1 MSLETLFNPSSVA
14 VVGVSEN
21 PAKLGS
27 VVFNGL
33 LEGGYKGELVAVN
46 PKNAGQQLFGKDCI
60 AKITDHAQ
68 PFDLVVIVIPSKFTE
83 ASIDECVANH
93 TKNVIIITAG
103 FGEIGNHEL
112 EDRIKT
118 KCSNAGIR
126 LLGPNCL
133 GAISTYNHVNASFAQ
148 TFPLQGDVAFI
159 SQSGAFCCA
168 MLDWANEK
176 KIGFSHFVSI
186 GNKADLSECDLLE
199 AIKDDDKVKII
210 TFYLE
215 SIKDG
220 PRFLQLLKEV
230 TVKKPVIILQP
241 GKSKKAMAASLSHT
255 GSLAPNALVLEKAYA
270 EAGVI
275 QVFSMN
281 DLFGTIEMLEKID
294 VNQAEDGLV
303 VLTNAGGV
311 GVLSSDLIEEN
322 HIETIELS
330 ENIHA
335 ELQQLLPEE
344 ASLKNPIDVIGD
356 ARADRYKIALEKLC
370 QDPKAKQILVLL
382 TPQRTTEPKETAEA
396 IVEIVKQHTG
406 RNIVTCFSGGEM
418 VAPGKEI
425 LKANGVVHFDY
436 PVDAIRIMGLLN
448 RYNKKRHELAND
460 GKTTVEIHTP
470 KAEIVQA
477 IEQAQVAKLKSLPQ
491 ETVNLIMDTY
501 GIDYPK
507 SANFTDLEAG
517 KAFASKFFPRPVV
530 LKLSAPD
537 ALHKTELKGIV
548 LNVNDT
554 DKFVNGWNEL
564 QHSIQQAQLQNASI
578 LIQEQINNAKEII
591 VGVNTDNNFGRVML
605 FGTGGIYT
613 EVYKDTTL
621 RVLPNHNLARMLNE
635 TKMGTILKGVRG
647 EQPLAVEAMVK
658 TLQQVQQLVLELPQI
673 KSIDINPVLVTQDRA
688 VCVDFKMIL

>member
-1 MSLETLFNPSSVA
+1 MSLETLFNPASVA

-21 PAKLGS
+21 PDKLGS
-27 VVFNGL
+27 IVFNNL
-33 LEGGYKGELVAVN
+33 LEGGYGGDLVAVN
-46 PKNAGQQLFGKDCI
+46 PKSAGQQLFGKNCI
-60 AKITDHAQ
+60 AKVSDYNKA
-68 PFDLVVIVIPSKFTE
+68 FDLVVIVIPSKFTE
-83 ASIDECVANH
+83 GSIDECIANH
-93 TKNVIIITAG
+93 TKNIIIITAG

-112 EDRIKT
+112 EDRIKE
-118 KCSNAGIR
+118 KCHTAGIR

-133 GAISTYNHVNASFAQ
+133 GAISTYNNLNASFAQ
-148 TFPLQGDVAFI
+148 TFPAKGDVAFI

-168 MLDWANEK
+168 MLDWANEN

-186 GNKADLSECDLLE
+186 GNKADLSECDFLE
-199 AIKDDDKVKII
+199 AIKDDPKVKII

-215 SIKDG
+215 SIKEG
-220 PRFLQLLKEV
+220 PRFLKLLKEV
-230 TVKKPVIILQP
+230 SVKKPVIILQP

-322 HIETIELS
+322 HIDTIELS
-330 ENIHA
+330 DNIRE
-335 ELQQLLPEE
+335 ELKQLLPEE

-356 ARADRYKIALEKLC
+356 ARADRYKIALEKIC
-370 QDPKAKQILVLL
+370 QDPKAKQVLVLL
-382 TPQRTTEPKETAEA
+382 TPQRTTEPKETAEV
-396 IVEIVKQHTG
+396 IVDVVNQHTG
-406 RNIVTCFSGGEM
+406 RNIISCFSGGEM
-418 VAPGKEI
+418 VAPGKAI
-425 LKANGVVHFDY
+425 LKAGGVVHFDY
-436 PVDAIRIMGLLN
+436 PVDAIRILGLLN
-448 RYNKKRHELAND
+448 RYNKTRHALAAE
-460 GKTTVEIHTP
+460 GKVAVQTSAP
-470 KAEIVQA
+470 KAEIVKA
-477 IEQAQVAKLKSLPQ
+477 IEAAQAEQLKSLPQ
-491 ETVNLIMDTY
+491 ETVNMIMDSY
-501 GIDYPK
+501 EIDYPK

-517 KAFASKFFPRPVV
+517 KNFAAKFFPRPVV
-530 LKLSAPD
+530 LKLSSPD

-548 LNVNDT
+548 LNVNDEE
-554 DKFVNGWNEL
+554 KFVNGWNEL
-564 QHSIQQAQLQNASI
+564 QHSIQQANLKNASI
-578 LIQEQINNAKEII
+578 LIQEQISNAKEVI

-621 RVLPNHNLARMLNE
+621 RVLPNANLGKMLDE
-635 TKMGTILKGVRG
+635 TKMGALLKGVRG
-647 EQPLAVEAMVK
+647 EKPLAVEAMIH
-658 TLQQVQQLVLELPQI
+658 TLNQVQKLVLELPQI